1 MIDALIAVVAI
12 MGGLSVIFAV
22 LAWLADSIL
31 DKFNFGI
38 SDCEKSKDVR

>member
-1 MIDALIAVVAI
+1 MIDALIAVIAI
-12 MGGLSVIFAV
+12 IGGLSVIFAV

-38 SDCEKSKDVR
+38 SDCEKSKNVR